1 MVLLKPFLML
11 ASVAFVVGFMGYL
24 GAVKLATPVETAQ
37 APQQS
42 WSSAASAPA
51 VADDWNAG
59 KRI

>member
-1 MVLLKPFLML
+1 MVVLKPFLML

-24 GAVKLATPVETAQ
+24 GAVKLATPIETAQ

-51 VADDWNAG
+51 AADWNVG